1 MYYLAALAEYPG
13 PEPGSRGMRIRD
25 VPPSQ
30 LGMPLHFYST
40 QPRLSGKRFTMK
52 NGSSS
57 EWPGGV
63 SRRDCLDCGL
73 PVMGS
78 TIP

>member
-1 MYYLAALAEYPG
+1 MYYLTALAEYPG
-13 PEPGSRGMRIRD
+13 PEPSSRGMRIRD

-30 LGMPLHFYST
+30 LGMPVHFYST

-52 NGSSS
+52 NDLVQNGL
-57 EWPGGV
+57 GGV